1 MCSQPFSGGPASW
14 DGDTIKMPGGMQVCH
29 PVGVETG
36 GPDGSSNFFCFF
48 SQRLVFFFSTGVSL
62 MKKSFFCQSPGLL
75 NNFWGCNQ
83 CNLPIFCLVST
94 FLPH

>member
-48 SQRLVFFFSTGVSL
+48 SQRLVFFFFKRGFFNEKKFLLSKSWPFEQFLGV
-62 MKKSFFCQSPGLL
+62 
-75 NNFWGCNQ
+75 
-83 CNLPIFCLVST
+83 
-94 FLPH
+94 